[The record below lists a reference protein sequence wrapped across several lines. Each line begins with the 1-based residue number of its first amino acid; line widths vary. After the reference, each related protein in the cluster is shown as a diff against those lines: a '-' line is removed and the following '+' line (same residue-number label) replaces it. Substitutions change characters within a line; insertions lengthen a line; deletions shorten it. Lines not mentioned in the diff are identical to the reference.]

1 VIRGSRAYN
10 PRVARSAAR
19 HSEPARRSG
28 AAGHAGPARHSA
40 PARRSGPARRSSPAR
55 RSGPARAWRAWQSLP
70 PDRRLAAGA
79 ALGLFLTLFL
89 PWYQETGLAS
99 AGSRVQTATASL
111 TGWAAF
117 SWVEAAVLLV
127 AIGVLALLFLRAE
140 GRAFHL
146 PGGDGGV
153 VVAAGGWTCLLV
165 VWRIF
170 DKQGVTSHGQ
180 FATTSGI
187 EWGIFFALAIA
198 AVLAYAGSRIRAA
211 HLPEPRL
218 PGDEEDGEPWP
229 EVTLATET
237 NKRRVRGGAGTAS
250 RGGAGT
256 ASRGGAGTASR
267 DGAGAPT
274 RAAAPGPA
282 PESVPTVRRARRS
295 RRAPWAEP
303 VTWDEPSGVAE
314 RQVPPRP
321 AAPLHLVEPSGGE
334 DQLRIPL
341 DEDRPG

>member
-1 VIRGSRAYN
+1 V
-10 PRVARSAAR
+10 
-19 HSEPARRSG
+19 RRSG
-28 AAGHAGPARHSA
+28 S
-40 PARRSGPARRSSPAR
+40 AR

-146 PGGDGGV
+146 PGGDGAIV
-153 VVAAGGWTCLLV
+153 MAAGGWTCLLV

-170 DKQGVTSHGQ
+170 DKQGVTSRGQ

-198 AVLAYAGSRIRAA
+198 AALAYAGSRIRAA
-211 HLPEPRL
+211 HLPEPPL
-218 PGDEEDGEPWP
+218 PGDEDDGEPWP
-229 EVTLATET
+229 EVTVASGSRRRAGRARGAAT
-237 NKRRVRGGAGTAS
+237 GA
-250 RGGAGT
+250 RAG
-256 ASRGGAGTASR
+256 
-267 DGAGAPT
+267 
-274 RAAAPGPA
+274 RAAARAPAGGDPA
-282 PESVPTVRRARRS
+282 PPAGPVPAAPAPGSESISTVRRANRP
-295 RRAPWAEP
+295 RRAAWAEP
-303 VTWDEPSGVAE
+303 VTWDEPTATVE
-314 RQVPPRP
+314 PPSP
-321 AAPLHLVEPSGGE
+321 AAALRLVDPGEGG
-334 DQLRIPL
+334 DQLRIEL